1 MGAIVLP
8 FRVKYSIKDSNVFEK
23 AYQYIAMY
31 Y

>member
-8 FRVKYSIKDSNVFEK
+8 FRVKYSIRDNNVFEK